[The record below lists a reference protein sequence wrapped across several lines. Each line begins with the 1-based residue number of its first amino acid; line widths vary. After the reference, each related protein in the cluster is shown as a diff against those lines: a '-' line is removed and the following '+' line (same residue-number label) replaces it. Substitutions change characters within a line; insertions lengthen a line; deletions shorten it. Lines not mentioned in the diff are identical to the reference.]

1 MLAEQALREMA
12 THDSLTGLANR
23 RALLEDLGRGLQVA
37 GRKGGVVGVVLMDVD
52 RFKYVNDSL
61 GHDIGDALLIA
72 AGDRLRGAV

>member
-61 GHDIGDALLIA
+61 GHNVGDALLIA

>member
-1 MLAEQALREMA
+1 MA

-61 GHDIGDALLIA
+61 GHNVGDTLLIA